1 MFMALELT
9 TGSMKTIKLEP
20 IPPASSTN
28 VSIASADYGAPPKP
42 QVADDRMSVSFTVK
56 DGLNALVITLDSLS
70 ENDETVQLT
79 LDGAQLTMV
88 TVRQHA
94 GASAID
100 INGTKSQ

>member
-1 MFMALELT
+1 MFMALPLT
-9 TGSMKTIKLEP
+9 TDTTKTIKLEP
-20 IPPASSTN
+20 ISPANSTN
-28 VSIASADYGAPPKP
+28 VSIGSANYGAPPAP
-42 QVADDRMSVSFTVK
+42 VVAPNRMSVSFKVK
-56 DGLNALVITLDSLS
+56 DGLNALVITLDSPS

-79 LDGAQLTMV
+79 LDGAQVAMV